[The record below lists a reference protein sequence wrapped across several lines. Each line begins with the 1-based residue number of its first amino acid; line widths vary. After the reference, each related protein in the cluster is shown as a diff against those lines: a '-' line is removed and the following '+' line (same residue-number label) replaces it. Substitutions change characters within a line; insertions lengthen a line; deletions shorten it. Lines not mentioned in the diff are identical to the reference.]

1 VPLDVTH
8 LGWGHMNPYSMA
20 SAGTFDKRPWQ
31 SRPITQILAVAFVCL
46 PPYGLAIWAQLS
58 HKTITLREL
67 FLFPLL
73 LGGGCVLVTLL
84 VYRFICGERIGSLNL
99 RPARWYTDLAVGII
113 LAAFFL
119 GLLVVQQVVQ
129 SRWFPRSGGPPPEE
143 LVTLF
148 TGIANDPLLL
158 AVWLGPVAW
167 FGVATFE
174 ELTRVFLL
182 NRLWTVWSG
191 PLGRWM
197 VIVFSAALFGM
208 AHIYQGPAN
217 AVAIGLQGMLYAW
230 YYKRFGRV
238 WPMIIGHALYDST
251 QVIQVVMAFRGG

>member
-1 VPLDVTH
+1 VDATRFD
-8 LGWGHMNPYSMA
+8 WAHMNDNSMA
-20 SAGTFDKRPWQ
+20 SAGTLDKRPWQ
-31 SRPITQILAVAFVCL
+31 SHPITQILAVSFVCL
-46 PPYGLAIWAQLS
+46 PPYGFAIWAQLS
-58 HKTITLREL
+58 QRTITLREL

-84 VYRFICGERIGSLNL
+84 VYRFVCGERIGSLNL
-99 RPARWYTDLAVGII
+99 KPARWHTDLIGGIL
-113 LAAFFL
+113 LAAFLL

-129 SRWFPRSGGPPPEE
+129 SSWFPRSGSPPPEE

-148 TGIANDPLLL
+148 NGIANDPLLL

-182 NRLWTVWSG
+182 NRLWTVWPG
-191 PLGRWM
+191 PLGRWL
-197 VIVFSAALFGM
+197 VIGFSAVLFGM

-217 AVAIGLQGMLYAW
+217 AVAIALQGVLYAW
-230 YYKRFGRV
+230 YYQRFGRV
-238 WPMIIGHALYDST
+238 WPMIIGHALYDSI
-251 QVIQVVMAFRGG
+251 QVIQVVIACRGG